1 MRGLDHDTLS
11 RAPFLR
17 PDSRCRC
24 HGNEAWASGFLLPSP
39 PPIHRP
45 PPISIP
51 RYLSPTRTDL
61 ATAGLV
67 PRQYRFRA
75 TSLPPTRID
84 LVAADL
90 VPPLLEERNLHGVA
104 R

>member
-39 PPIHRP
+39 LL
-45 PPISIP
+45 
-51 RYLSPTRTDL
+51 YTVL
-61 ATAGLV
+61 
-67 PRQYRFRA
+67 RQSRSRA
-75 TSLPPTRID
+75 TSLRPGLTSPLPDSYLANIDSALPLSLRPGLTSSLPTSSPPF
-84 LVAADL
+84 
-90 VPPLLEERNLHGVA
+90 
-104 R
+104 